1 MKGVPHYKKDG
12 KLYTGKTHKTN
23 GKLMTGAKHTASS
36 VNLTHTKP
44 KEKIMGKKKVKKP
57 SY

>member
-36 VNLTHTKP
+36 VNLTHTKGTTTM
-44 KEKIMGKKKVKKP
+44 KKKKVKKP